1 MGGKQQETERD
12 AGVMQGRQ
20 AGEKFET
27 LHFLM
32 TF

>member
-1 MGGKQQETERD
+1 MGGKQKETERD

-20 AGEKFET
+20 AREEFET